1 MATHRNRTQGEG
13 RDLFS
18 ERYARRR
25 DRLSPAFKR
34 VAAFIDANRIDVI
47 TFSAVDLA
55 RAIGTSDATVVR
67 AVQALGFHGLQDL
80 RSELAASF
88 GGRDA
93 PADNLTRTWAEVG
106 ESAETAMN
114 DVLEALADALDS
126 LRATDIRRATLEAL
140 KVLHVADRIVVF
152 GVGPTAH
159 IAAYFA
165 ARLRRK
171 GQRQLVLDR
180 TGAGLADQLLELEK
194 GDAIL
199 MLAYGKTYQEA
210 EATAFEARRLQAP
223 VVLITDSPDE
233 KPAKLATVVLS
244 VPRGRSGHIALHG
257 TTVAFLEM
265 LLLGLATTHRDDAI
279 AALGE
284 LDRLRKMTRPAR
296 RSSRAGLNAEDEE

>member
-1 MATHRNRTQGEG
+1 MATRQSKVPGKT
-13 RDLFS
+13 RDVFA
-18 ERYARRR
+18 ERYTRRR

-34 VAAFIDANRIDVI
+34 VAAFIDANRIEVI

-67 AVQALGFHGLQDL
+67 AVQALGFDGLHDL
-80 RSELAASF
+80 RAELAASY
-88 GGRDA
+88 GGRNA
-93 PADNLTRTWAEVG
+93 PADNLTRTWADVG
-106 ESAETAMN
+106 ESAEAAMD
-114 DVLEALADALDS
+114 DVLQSLAEALVS
-126 LRATDIRRATLEAL
+126 LREDKTRRATLEAL

-171 GQRQLVLDR
+171 GRRQMVLDR
-180 TGAGLADQLLELEK
+180 TGTGLADQLLELEK

-199 MLAYGKTYQEA
+199 MLAYGKTYREA
-210 EATAFEARRLQAP
+210 EATVFEARRLQVP
-223 VVLITDSPDE
+223 VVLVTDSPEE

-244 VPRGRSGHIALHG
+244 VPRGRSGRIALHG
-257 TTVAFLEM
+257 TTVACLEM
-265 LLLGLATTHRDDAI
+265 LLLGLATARRDTAI

-284 LDRLRKMTRPAR
+284 LDRLREMTRPTR
-296 RSSRAGLNAEDEE
+296 RGPRAGFDTEEEE